1 MGVPHAEALMTSTLL
16 VLLRFSQAERSDT
29 PSAGALEPA
38 LPASLA
44 GRWHHVAFASMDLGV
59 DDAR

>member
-1 MGVPHAEALMTSTLL
+1 MTSTLL
-16 VLLRFSQAERSDT
+16 VLLLLSQAERSDT

-44 GRWHHVAFASMDLGV
+44 GRWHHVAFASMG
-59 DDAR
+59 RGG